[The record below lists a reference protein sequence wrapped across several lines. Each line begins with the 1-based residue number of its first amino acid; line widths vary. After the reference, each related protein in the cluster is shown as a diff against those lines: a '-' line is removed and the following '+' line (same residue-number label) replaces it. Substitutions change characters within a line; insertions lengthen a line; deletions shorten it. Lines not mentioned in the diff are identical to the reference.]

1 MRRTLSL
8 LSLLVLLGVAA
19 LVSGASAGQ
28 EREEHSCVRGNEL
41 WFYAADGTKLVGH
54 RFGKGTTA
62 VILVH
67 QGAGDLCQWVPYAR
81 RLAAQGL
88 FAFPIDL
95 RNFGFSQKRSGRLG
109 QQVQRDVIAAVKA
122 LRGLGKKK
130 IFVVGAS
137 YGALASVVAAPN
149 TSVAGVVSLSAPDV
163 YQGLNGLTA
172 ARRLRAP
179 VLYAATD
186 ADQEGRFATAAQA
199 LYDATASTD
208 KTLELL
214 PGEAHGIAMLTS
226 STRLRGL
233 VEAFL
238 RSH

>member
-8 LSLLVLLGVAA
+8 LLVLGAVLATA
-19 LVSGASAGQ
+19 ASAGQ
-28 EREEHSCVRGNEL
+28 ERSDHACVRSGEVS
-41 WFYAADGTKLVGH
+41 FRAADGTRLVGH
-54 RFGKGTTA
+54 RFGSGTTA

-81 RLAAQGL
+81 RLASQGL

-95 RNFGFSQKRSGRLG
+95 RNFGFSQKRTGRLG

-122 LRGLGKKK
+122 LRALGKKK

-163 YQGLNGLTA
+163 YLGLNGLTA

-179 VLYAATD
+179 VLYAAAED
-186 ADQEGRFATAAQA
+186 DQAGPFRFATTAQA
-199 LYDATASTD
+199 LFDATVATD
-208 KTLELL
+208 KQLELL
-214 PGEAHGIAMLTS
+214 PGEAHGIAMLTG

-233 VEAFL
+233 VEGFF

>member
-8 LSLLVLLGVAA
+8 LLVVGVAVFA
-19 LVSGASAGQ
+19 SGASAIP
-28 EREEHSCVRGNEL
+28 ERTAHSCMRGNEL
-41 WFYAADGTKLVGH
+41 WFRAADGTKLVGH
-54 RFGKGTTA
+54 RFGTGTTA
-62 VILVH
+62 VVLVH

-81 RLAAQGL
+81 RLAAQGY

-122 LRGLGKKK
+122 LRGLGKTK

-149 TSVAGVVSLSAPDV
+149 ASVAGVVSLSAPDV
-163 YQGLNGLTA
+163 FQGLNGLTA
-172 ARRLRAP
+172 AARLRAP
-179 VLYAATD
+179 VLYAAAED
-186 ADQEGRFATAAQA
+186 DQAGPFRFARTAQA
-199 LYDATASTD
+199 LYDATASGD
-208 KTLELL
+208 KTLELI
-214 PGEAHGIAMLTS
+214 PGGAHGIALITGP
-226 STRLRGL
+226 TRLRGL
-233 VEAFL
+233 VEAWL

>member
-8 LSLLVLLGVAA
+8 LLVLAVAA
-19 LVSGASAGQ
+19 LASGASAGE
-28 EREEHSCVRGNEL
+28 ERADHSCVRGGE
-41 WFYAADGTKLVGH
+41 FRFSAADGTKLVGH
-54 RFGKGTTA
+54 RFGAGTTA
-62 VILVH
+62 VVLVH

-81 RLAAQGL
+81 RLAAQGY

-122 LRGLGKKK
+122 LRGLGKRK

-137 YGALASVVAAPN
+137 YGALAAVVAAPN
-149 TSVAGVVSLSAPDV
+149 ANVAGVVSLSAPDV
-163 YQGLNGLTA
+163 YEGLNGLSA

-179 VLYAATD
+179 VLYAAAED
-186 ADQEGRFATAAQA
+186 DQAGPFRFAETAQR
-199 LYDATASTD
+199 LYDATPATD
-208 KTLELL
+208 KTLELI
-214 PGEAHGIAMLTS
+214 PGEAHGIALIAGP
-226 STRLRGL
+226 TRLRGI

>member
-8 LSLLVLLGVAA
+8 LLLVVVAA
-19 LVSGASAGQ
+19 LASGASAGQ
-28 EREEHSCVRGNEL
+28 ERAAHSCVRGNEL
-41 WFYAADGTKLVGH
+41 WFRAADGTKLVGH
-54 RFGKGTTA
+54 RFGAGTTA
-62 VILVH
+62 VVLVH

-81 RLAAQGL
+81 RLAAQGY

-149 TSVAGVVSLSAPDV
+149 TTVAGVVSLSAPDV
-163 YQGLNGLTA
+163 FQGLNGLTA
-172 ARRLRAP
+172 AARLRAP
-179 VLYAATD
+179 VFYAAAED
-186 ADQEGRFATAAQA
+186 DQAGPFRFARTGQA
-199 LYDATASTD
+199 LYDATASGD
-208 KTLELL
+208 KTLELI
-214 PGEAHGIAMLTS
+214 PGGAHGIALITGP
-226 STRLRGL
+226 TRLRDL
-233 VEAFL
+233 VEAWL

>member
-1 MRRTLSL
+1 MKRTLSL
-8 LSLLVLLGVAA
+8 LLVLGAV
-19 LVSGASAGQ
+19 LVTAASAGQ
-28 EREEHSCVRGNEL
+28 ARTGHSCVRGGEL
-41 WFYAADGTKLVGH
+41 WFHAADGTKLVGH
-54 RFGKGTTA
+54 RFGSGTTA

-95 RNFGFSQKRSGRLG
+95 RNFGFSQKRTGRLG

-122 LRGLGKKK
+122 LRGLGKKR

-137 YGALASVVAAPN
+137 YGALAAVVAAPN

-163 YQGLNGLTA
+163 YLGLNGLTA
-172 ARRLRAP
+172 AARLRAP

-199 LYDATASTD
+199 LFDATVATD
-208 KTLELL
+208 KQLELL
-214 PGEAHGIAMLTS
+214 PGEAHGIAMLTG

-233 VEAFL
+233 VEGFF

>member
-8 LSLLVLLGVAA
+8 LLVLAVAA
-19 LVSGASAGQ
+19 LAVSGASA
-28 EREEHSCVRGNEL
+28 REERATHSCVRGGEL
-41 WFYAADGTKLVGH
+41 WFNAADGTKLVGH
-54 RFGKGTTA
+54 RFGTGKTA

-81 RLAAQGL
+81 RLAAQGY

-95 RNFGFSQKRSGRLG
+95 RGFGFSQKRSGRLG
-109 QQVQRDVIAAVKA
+109 QQVQRDVIAAVQA
-122 LRGLGKKK
+122 LRRLGKTK

-149 TSVAGVVSLSAPDV
+149 TTVAGVVSLSAPDV
-163 YQGLNGLTA
+163 FQGLNGLVA
-172 ARRLRAP
+172 ASRLRAP

-186 ADQEGRFATAAQA
+186 ADQEGRFATAAQK
-199 LYDATASTD
+199 LYDATPASD
-208 KTLELL
+208 KTLEVF
-214 PGEAHGIAMLTS
+214 PGVAHGIAMITGP
-226 STRLRGL
+226 TRLRGL
-233 VEAFL
+233 VEAWL

>member
-8 LSLLVLLGVAA
+8 LLVVGVAVLA
-19 LVSGASAGQ
+19 SGASATP
-28 EREEHSCVRGNEL
+28 ERSAHSCVRGNEL
-41 WFYAADGTKLVGH
+41 WFRAADGTRLVGH
-54 RFGKGTTA
+54 RFGTGRTA
-62 VILVH
+62 VVLVH

-81 RLAAQGL
+81 RLAAQGY

-122 LRGLGKKK
+122 LRVLGKTK

-163 YQGLNGLTA
+163 FQGLNGLTA
-172 ARRLRAP
+172 AARLRAP
-179 VLYAATD
+179 VLYAAAED
-186 ADQEGRFATAAQA
+186 DEAGPFRFAKTGQA
-199 LYDATASTD
+199 LYDATASGD
-208 KTLELL
+208 KMLELI
-214 PGEAHGIAMLTS
+214 PGAAHGIALITGP
-226 STRLRGL
+226 TRLRGL
-233 VEAFL
+233 VETWL